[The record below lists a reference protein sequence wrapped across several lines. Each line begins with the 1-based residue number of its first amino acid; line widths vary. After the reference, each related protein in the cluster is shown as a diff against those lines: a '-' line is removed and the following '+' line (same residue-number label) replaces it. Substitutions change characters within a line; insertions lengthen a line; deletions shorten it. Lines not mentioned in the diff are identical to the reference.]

1 MQIHEISQPRKSK
14 LNEVDWVGPDSV
26 FSQAKSA
33 WKTGGKSLWDPAV
46 DREAQQARY
55 QDYAAKAIA
64 QGQEKGYLKVPTLAD
79 SIAKLKSNP
88 VAQQWINGVVAQ
100 WPAVKAQLRKDMAKQ
115 GIKEAPEYTT
125 PGGIV
130 VPSGA
135 KTAQA
140 PVAPVATSVDTT
152 EQRKQVY
159 TPVFRNWA
167 DTQLRTTNIEQLEA
181 SDPDVAKKLKALI
194 DEIVKSHD
202 NEPKQQQLVHDFF
215 SVAVA
220 ANHILQAKQRISG
233 KYGLSG
239 VPRPKPNTPS
249 TPIETGL
256 TPIQLQTLGQAAV
269 KAGGTTPTSTGNEFW
284 NAVIEQSLAA
294 LNK

>member
-1 MQIHEISQPRKSK
+1 MLFRS
-14 LNEVDWVGPDSV
+14 PDSV

-33 WKTGGKSLWDPAV
+33 LKTGGKSLWDPAV

-88 VAQQWINGVVAQ
+88 VAQQWINGIVAQ
-100 WPAVKAQLRKDMAKQ
+100 WPAKAQELEEAVAKQREVMAKQ

-135 KTAQA
+135 KTAAPVA

-152 EQRKQVY
+152 KLLKQVY
-159 TPVFRNWA
+159 DTEFGNWA
-167 DTQLRTTNIEQLEA
+167 DTQLRTTNIEQLKA
-181 SDPDVAKKLKALI
+181 SDSDVKTKLEELYN
-194 DEIVKSHD
+194 EIVKSHG
-202 NEPKQQQLVHDFF
+202 NVPKQQQLVRDYF

-220 ANHILQAKQRISG
+220 ANHILQAEQRISG

-249 TPIETGL
+249 TPTETGL

-269 KAGGTTPTSTGNEFW
+269 KAGGTNPTSTGNNFW
-284 NAVIEQSLAA
+284 DAVIQQSLAA